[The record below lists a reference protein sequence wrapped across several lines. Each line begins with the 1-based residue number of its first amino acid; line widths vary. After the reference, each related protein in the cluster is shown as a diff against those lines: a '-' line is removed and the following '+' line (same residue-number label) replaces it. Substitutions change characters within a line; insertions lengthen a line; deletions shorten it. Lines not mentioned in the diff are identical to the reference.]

1 MGEMPHK
8 EINEFTTGD
17 TNHAD
22 NFNQRMNLILSSLDL
37 VDLTEGENKY
47 KIVVVDGSL
56 ALEEVEE

>member
-1 MGEMPHK
+1 MVEMPHK
-8 EINEFTTGD
+8 EINEFTTSD